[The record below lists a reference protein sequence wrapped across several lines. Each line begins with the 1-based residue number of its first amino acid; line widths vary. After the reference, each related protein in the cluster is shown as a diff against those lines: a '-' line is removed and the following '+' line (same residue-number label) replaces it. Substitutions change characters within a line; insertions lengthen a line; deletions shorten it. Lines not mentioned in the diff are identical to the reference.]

1 MHRRN
6 RKGGKARYLP
16 YQSADSSGVH
26 RFRSGQHLSRQ
37 WAHVG
42 VDGILNLVRQG
53 DMKPELAWNILIGF
67 EEASQ
72 TDDVAAAHHEHD
84 ELLARCRGFF
94 EHAHKPEAF
103 GGETAAA
110 DSSETHYRE
119 TRADDPPIVVLVPC
133 TCVEP
138 FDKSLRYLQQIG
150 DLSDLDPNP
159 YI

>member
-1 MHRRN
+1 MDFDD
-6 RKGGKARYLP
+6 GLDDDALIAMMD
-16 YQSADSSGVH
+16 SAEAGAAPGVAP
-26 RFRSGQHLSRQ
+26 R
-37 WAHVG
+37 
-42 VDGILNLVRQG
+42 DGETKHG
-53 DMKPELAWNILIGF
+53 
-67 EEASQ
+67 
-72 TDDVAAAHHEHD
+72 AACAPRAAEHDHEHD

-94 EHAHKPEAF
+94 EHAYKPEAF